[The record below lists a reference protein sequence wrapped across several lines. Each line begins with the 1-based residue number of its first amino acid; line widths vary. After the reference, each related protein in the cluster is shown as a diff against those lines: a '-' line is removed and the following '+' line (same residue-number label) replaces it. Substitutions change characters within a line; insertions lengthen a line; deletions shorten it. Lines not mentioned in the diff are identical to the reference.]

1 MTSNIHNRTVAL
13 AGLYQ
18 CVDLVTQVAW
28 EGRVDPPS
36 YKTSL
41 YSLFNNNPLDYE
53 DVFGG
58 VSGII
63 AGLEVLRNILIK
75 HHDAHAV
82 ERTRYSVM
90 LIFLEKKLSKN
101 RDKLKI
107 IKEGMRA
114 AAAQLEHFEPT
125 HSNMVAKLAD
135 VYRKSI
141 SPLGPKIIIR
151 GEQALLSNPDNAARI
166 RALLLAG
173 IRAVI
178 LWRQARGTRW
188 RLLFERKAILNE
200 VDQILAT
207 C

>member
-1 MTSNIHNRTVAL
+1 M

-41 YSLFNNNPLDYE
+41 YSLFNTNPITYD

-58 VSGII
+58 VSGIM
-63 AGLEVLRNILIK
+63 AGLEVLRDTLIK
-75 HHDAHAV
+75 RQDAHAV

-101 RDKLKI
+101 RDNLEI
-107 IKEGMRA
+107 VKEGMRA
-114 AAAQLEHFEPT
+114 ATAQLDHFEPT
-125 HSNMVAKLAD
+125 HSNVVAKLAD
-135 VYRKSI
+135 VYRNSI

-151 GEQALLSNPDNAARI
+151 GDQAVLSNPNNAARI

-178 LWRQARGTRW
+178 LWRQAGGTRW
-188 RLLFERKAILNE
+188 RLLFERKAILSE